1 MGHDAVHVRER
12 GLHSATDDQLLD
24 LAESE
29 RRVVL
34 SADTDFGTLLAQR
47 GGTAPSVILFR
58 RGSERR
64 PEQQTKLLAAN
75 LEFVAADLKVGAV
88 VIFGQERVRVRSL
101 PILPR

>member
-47 GGTAPSVILFR
+47 GGTAPSVILIR

-64 PEQQTKLLAAN
+64 PEQQTKLLTAN
-75 LEFVAADLKVGAV
+75 LDVVAADLKVA
-88 VIFGQERVRVRSL
+88 L
-101 PILPR
+101 L